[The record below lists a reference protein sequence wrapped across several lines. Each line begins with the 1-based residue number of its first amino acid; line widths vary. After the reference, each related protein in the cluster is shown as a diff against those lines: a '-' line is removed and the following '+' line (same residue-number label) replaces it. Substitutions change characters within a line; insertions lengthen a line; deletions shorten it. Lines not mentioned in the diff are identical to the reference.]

1 MANSLKSSY
10 VVAPTGI
17 DGFAPPIVLATVTG
31 TSVGNG
37 ATTIVTSTTLQP
49 GTYLV
54 GGNASISSTTTF
66 TNTDTLTMRIRDGAG
81 SLTVYPQVILTGYS
95 AIGSTPAAVA
105 TTPSGVIVLATAGTL
120 IWDVN
125 CAFTTATG
133 KTAGVGN
140 PFYQRIA

>member
-1 MANSLKSSY
+1 MTSTSPSY
-10 VVAPTGI
+10 IVAPTGI
-17 DGFAPPIVLATVTG
+17 DGFAPPVVLTSVTSV
-31 TSVGNG
+31 SVGNG

-66 TNTDTLTMRIRDGAG
+66 TNTDTLVMRIRDGAG
-81 SLTVYPQVILTGYS
+81 SLSVYPQVILTGYS
-95 AIGSTPAAVA
+95 AIGNTPAAVA
-105 TTPSGVIVLATAGTL
+105 STPSGVIVLATAGTL

-125 CAFTTATG
+125 CAFGLATG